1 MLELQNVSFEVEGEQ
16 EKKEILK
23 DFNPAA
29 LLTEIADKAT
39 LDSKMT
45 VLKLIL

>member
-1 MLELQNVSFEVEGEQ
+1 MLVHGALDLSHF
-16 EKKEILK
+16 KKEILK